1 MHLFSYA
8 RRLRCIRPFER
19 SNSMSKN
26 RNAPLARR
34 HQELLRLMEVQGQ
47 MSVDAL
53 ARRFNV
59 SDETIRRDLQE
70 LEKRKV
76 LLRTHGGAVS
86 TAFLGHRETTFLTR
100 ANANADAKTRIGR
113 AAAQLISD
121 DETLMVNAGSTTF
134 AFAASL
140 GSRRDLTIVT
150 NNVAML
156 TALPAEAVQRV
167 YLLGGEYNM
176 TLGST
181 VGFVGFNSSTISVD
195 TTVLGVSGLTKTEGI
210 SATLLEEASM
220 FGRMIT
226 SGRRTIVVADASQ
239 FGFNSF
245 AQIAPLSAIDILV
258 TDASPP
264 AALCQALKQAKVEV
278 IVASKVYPESL
289 ESDSNT

>member
-1 MHLFSYA
+1 
-8 RRLRCIRPFER
+8 
-19 SNSMSKN
+19 MSKN
-26 RNAPLARR
+26 QNAPLARR
-34 HQELLRLMEVQGQ
+34 HRELLRLVEIQGQ
-47 MSVDAL
+47 TSADNL

-59 SDETIRRDLQE
+59 SEETIRRDLQE

-121 DETLMVNAGSTTF
+121 GETLMVNAGSTTF

-140 GSRRDLTIVT
+140 GSRRHLTIVT

-167 YLLGGEYNM
+167 YLLGGEYNV

-181 VGFVGFNSSTISVD
+181 VGSVGFNSSTISVD
-195 TTVLGVSGLTKTEGI
+195 TTVLGVSGLTSSDGL

-220 FGRMIT
+220 FTRMIT
-226 SGRRTIVVADASQ
+226 SGRRTIVVADASK
-239 FGFNSF
+239 FGFNAF
-245 AQIAPLSAIDILV
+245 AQIAPLSKIDILV

-264 AALCQALKQAKVEV
+264 TALCQALMQAKVEV
-278 IVASKVYPESL
+278 IVASELDPEL
-289 ESDSNT
+289 LDS

>member
-1 MHLFSYA
+1 MPSA
-8 RRLRCIRPFER
+8 RLSVPTL
-19 SNSMSKN
+19 MSKN

-34 HQELLRLMEVQGQ
+34 HRELLRLVEVQGQ
-47 MSVDAL
+47 MSVDDL

-86 TAFLGHRETTFLTR
+86 TAFLGHRETPFLTR

-121 DETLMVNAGSTTF
+121 GETLIVNAGSTTF

-140 GSRRDLTIVT
+140 GPRRDLTIVT

-156 TALPAEAVQRV
+156 TALPAEVVQRV

-176 TLGST
+176 ALGST
-181 VGFVGFNSSTISVD
+181 VGSVGFNSSTISVD
-195 TTVLGVSGLTKTEGI
+195 TTVLGVGGLTSTDGL

-220 FGRMIT
+220 FARMIT
-226 SGRRTIVVADASQ
+226 SGRRTIVVADASK
-239 FGFNSF
+239 FGFNAF

-258 TDASPP
+258 TDAPPP
-264 AALCQALKQAKVEV
+264 AALSQALKQAKVDV
-278 IVASKVYPESL
+278 IVASKL
-289 ESDSNT
+289 DSELPGIDSKT